1 MPDADEML
9 RKVAPNY
16 PLSNFLTLF
25 GVFLVLALEQSI
37 IIIRHYFLS
46 HEKCDECSEED
57 SNYSPY
63 QNQDALQEIQPIFSH
78 DSSKQSSKKHYPDHC
93 EDPSAHSASF
103 HDVLIAHN
111 FREVISAYVLEISTA
126 VHSMV
131 IGFDLGILTETDLN
145 TISILFAA
153 LIFHQFVEGLGLG
166 AVMKTTERQLGSK
179 RVMSFVFLFSS
190 TVSLGVIL
198 GIICQPSSSS
208 SSSSLSTVSS
218 SFQCFL
224 KGSFTAMAAGSLLY
238 ISFVEMIGEYFHKP
252 ELEKNGGMKIGM
264 LILFFVGMGVMSLIG
279 LWM

>member
-46 HEKCDECSEED
+46 HEKCDECPEEN

-78 DSSKQSSKKHYPDHC
+78 DSSKHSSKKHYPDHC

-131 IGFDLGILTETDLN
+131 IGFDLGILTEADLN

-179 RVMSFVFLFSS
+179 RVTSFVLLFSS

-198 GIICQPSSSS
+198 GIICQPYTSSPS
-208 SSSSLSTVSS
+208 VSA
-218 SFQCFL
+218 FQCIL

-252 ELEKNGGMKIGM
+252 ELEKKGGMKIGM
-264 LILFFVGMGVMSLIG
+264 LILFFVGIGVMSLIG
-279 LWM
+279 LWT